1 MLNDLSRFKEERAAR
16 WATRLRRVWRA
27 MDHPDGKLG
36 LTFTF
41 MGERVTLLGTVS
53 PKKATCALLLF
64 SSSAF
69 LMGTSIGLGAFC
81 FVFDVE
87 RDVQVRVLH
96 AALVGMVLMYLG
108 VLAAIVHLVFYRD
121 ARAMAP
127 PANGKKTRPDE
138 RLKNAAAASS

>member
-1 MLNDLSRFKEERAAR
+1 
-16 WATRLRRVWRA
+16 
-27 MDHPDGKLG
+27 
-36 LTFTF
+36 
-41 MGERVTLLGTVS
+41 
-53 PKKATCALLLF
+53 
-64 SSSAF
+64 
-69 LMGTSIGLGAFC
+69 
-81 FVFDVE
+81 VFDVE

>member
-1 MLNDLSRFKEERAAR
+1 
-16 WATRLRRVWRA
+16 
-27 MDHPDGKLG
+27 
-36 LTFTF
+36 
-41 MGERVTLLGTVS
+41 
-53 PKKATCALLLF
+53 
-64 SSSAF
+64 
-69 LMGTSIGLGAFC
+69 
-81 FVFDVE
+81 
-87 RDVQVRVLH
+87 VLH

>member
-1 MLNDLSRFKEERAAR
+1 MAPTAWPPDVAAE
-16 WATRLRRVWRA
+16 LV
-27 MDHPDGKLG
+27 
-36 LTFTF
+36 
-41 MGERVTLLGTVS
+41 
-53 PKKATCALLLF
+53 ALPQVMASLV
-64 SSSAF
+64 AA
-69 LMGTSIGLGAFC
+69 GWPAAFC

-127 PANGKKTRPDE
+127 PANGNGKTEKRP
-138 RLKNAAAASS
+138 KNAAAASS